1 MTGKF
6 NKIAFKNLIG
16 DHKNY
21 CDSLK
26 KSMNSK
32 FDDSYKVIDLADDDQ
47 NNKSYVIVG
56 TVLSKFIDND
66 ALNKQNFKFEISQ
79 LTQSNS
85 EAEIISE

>member
-1 MTGKF
+1 VQTGIF

-26 KSMNSK
+26 QNSSECG
-32 FDDSYKVIDLADDDQ
+32 DSRKVIDLADDDQ

-56 TVLSKFIDND
+56 AVLSKYIDND
-66 ALNKQNFKFEISQ
+66 ALNQENFKFEI
-79 LTQSNS
+79 
-85 EAEIISE
+85 A